1 MSDIT
6 DLSWST
12 VPKTDQLNAEML
24 LTGPITITITAVR
37 GGSAEQPLI
46 LDYEGDD
53 GRPYKPCKTMRKALV
68 IAWGTDGRKWPGRSM
83 ALYCDPSVSFGGQRV
98 GGIRISHLSHIE
110 RDLALMLTA
119 TKGKKAAHAIRV
131 LRIADPRAEVDAA
144 AQLGTTALRTAW
156 TTHRAALGG
165 GQCPDELKQIAAAAD
180 AASVAPITTTET

>member
-6 DLSWST
+6 DLGWS
-12 VPKTDQLNAEML
+12 VVAKTDQLNAEAL
-24 LTGPITITITAVR
+24 IAAPITITITAVR

-46 LDYEGDD
+46 LDYAGDD

-68 IAWGTDGRKWPGRSM
+68 IAWGKDGRQWVGRSM
-83 ALYCDPSVSFGGQRV
+83 TLFCDHAVAFGGVKV

-119 TKGKKAAHAIRV
+119 TKGKKAAHVIRV
-131 LRIADPRAEVDAA
+131 LDIADPRAELYESAK
-144 AQLGTTALRTAW
+144 LGTAALRAAW

-165 GQCPDELKQIAAAAD
+165 GACPDELKQIAALAD
-180 AASVAPITTTET
+180 AAAITPATTET

>member
-1 MSDIT
+1 MSDIS

-12 VPKTDQLNAEML
+12 IPKTDQLNAEML
-24 LTGPITITITAVR
+24 LTGPITITLAAVR

-46 LDYEGDD
+46 LDYAGDD

-68 IAWGTDGRKWPGRSM
+68 VAWGADGRKWAGRSM
-83 ALYCDPSVSFGGQRV
+83 TLYCDPSVSFGGQRV
-98 GGIRISHLSHIE
+98 GGIRISHLSHID

-119 TKGKKAAHAIRV
+119 TKGKKAAHTIRV
-131 LRIADPRAEVDAA
+131 LKVADPRAEVDAA
-144 AQLGTTALRTAW
+144 AKLGTAALRAAW

-180 AASVAPITTTET
+180 AAQTAPTTET